1 MNRKILVVDD
11 ELDILDLVRI
21 TLKSGRYDVVTATS
35 GEEALQLISQEKP
48 NLVLLDVVLPGLS
61 GLELCRRLKRD
72 PTTYSPIKVVLFTA
86 LGTEVDTMLEKRDKA
101 DGYLAKPFSS
111 KTLLGLME
119 RLLVD
124 PHRGAKP

>member
-11 ELDILDLVRI
+11 ELDILDLTRI
-21 TLKSGRYDVVTATS
+21 TLESGRYDVITTTS

-48 NLVLLDVVLPGLS
+48 DLVILDVVLPGLS

-72 PTTYSPIKVVLFTA
+72 STTYSPIKVVLFTA
-86 LGTEVDTMLEKRDKA
+86 LGTEVDMVLEKKDKA
-101 DGYLAKPFSS
+101 DGYLAKPFSC